1 MAELKI
7 IDVSK
12 HNGIIDWGK
21 VKNCGVDGVIIKQK
35 LSRSSCSKL
44 YAINANKAVLTSNI
58 I

>member
-21 VKNCGVDGVIIKQK
+21 VKNCGQMQK
-35 LSRSSCSKL
+35 
-44 YAINANKAVLTSNI
+44 
-58 I
+58 